1 LHRSNHNHRHLI
13 WGRCAYRLFP
23 PPSNQR
29 IYAIR
34 SIVRHHAQTPRDL
47 PVFID
52 PDTPSQDRPAR
63 YCHPMASCRL
73 ATLLAMEEQK
83 PGHGRPEISPEIQ
96 SLIRRISL
104 DNPLW
109 GAPRIH
115 GELLKLGYDICQTSI
130 AKYMVRRSG
139 PPAQSWRTFIE
150 NHFADIGMAF
160 MGPGLRA
167 RSLPLVLSRS
177 SRPHAPHCAYQVIR
191 PNLI

>member
-1 LHRSNHNHRHLI
+1 MLKHLVIYLFSSIWRRHLK
-13 WGRCAYRLFP
+13 
-23 PPSNQR
+23 
-29 IYAIR
+29 
-34 SIVRHHAQTPRDL
+34 IVQ
-47 PVFID
+47 
-52 PDTPSQDRPAR
+52 PDTVIRWHRAGW
-63 YCHPMASCRL
+63 RL
-73 ATLLAMEEQK
+73 YWRWKSK

-96 SLIRRISL
+96 ALIRRISL

-177 SRPHAPHCAYQVIR
+177 SRPLAPHCAYQVIR